1 MGLIRK
7 QTGFDLKVKIEKWV
21 SESLGSIFQY
31 TIDDDYRINVS
42 SDGYCW
48 YMIAELLKR
57 DIEIPD
63 YISFVLKKKIDG
75 TLWNANIGKMVDLLN
90 KHPHS
95 FHNLERLTLINYTP
109 WGGIGGEKIKILK
122 IDGKFVKI

>member
-48 YMIAELLKR
+48 YTIAELLKR

-63 YISFVLKKKIDG
+63 YISFAFKKKIDG
-75 TLWNANIGKMVDLLN
+75 TLWNANIEKLVDLLN

-95 FHNLERLTLINYTP
+95 FHNLERLILINYTP